1 MPNQQPADRITGKN
15 WRNTIGTW
23 MFYVPFVMFFGAPVI
38 IPLIGFSASQA
49 AAIVGGIIVAAEVI
63 WFASIPL
70 LGKEGFKQMKSEAF
84 SLLKLKSGPI
94 GNARHQAGM
103 WMFTIGILSQILLGM
118 GVMVAYFLVGA
129 RDPGIP
135 LMGLSFEQQAI
146 AYVVIQIASI
156 ACLVGS
162 VYVLGAD
169 FWERLNRALEWRK
182 PGSS

>member
-169 FWERLNRALEWRK
+169 FW
-182 PGSS
+182 